1 MRPLVSHVMLL
12 MKFELLKTII
22 LTGCKA
28 ITLLNPNSEPKKQHS
43 IWPTG
48 TGAIMGPQM
57 LMHVINF
64 HFMDEVALLQ
74 LRNIFIP
81 TMTAK
86 VIPDKSMT
94 KQQPVI
100 PPPRF
105 LSAPSVPLVAERG
118 TAELVITSR
127 PTELIENWTV
137 PNLIL
142 SKSRC

>member
-1 MRPLVSHVMLL
+1 
-12 MKFELLKTII
+12 
-22 LTGCKA
+22 
-28 ITLLNPNSEPKKQHS
+28 
-43 IWPTG
+43 
-48 TGAIMGPQM
+48 MGPQM

-81 TMTAK
+81 TMTDK

-94 KQQPVI
+94 KQQPVVLL
-100 PPPRF
+100 PPPL

-127 PTELIENWTV
+127 PTELIENWTG